1 VRLPRGSALG
11 VNPFLVVVHLDS
23 GEKAEGTIHMAEPV
37 AEETI
42 REELGTHIETI
53 RQVEWDRQEGRI
65 LSFLTERLGALT
77 LSALPFAA
85 PDEEVIPIL
94 CEAIRSGAAHVTFGR
109 EAGQFQSRIALLGR
123 TFPGEG
129 WPDMTEEALL
139 PSPEAWLSPW
149 LAGIRT
155 KEQLGG
161 LSLLPALKA
170 LLSRDQ
176 SYRLDRDAPTSF
188 VVPSGRS
195 IVLDY
200 STGELPVLAVKLQ
213 ELFGLAATPT
223 VARGHVPVLVHLLSP
238 AGRPVQ
244 ITRDLKGFWEN
255 GYPQVKKELQGRYP
269 KHPWPDN
276 PWNAIPTHRISRKS
290 K

>member
-1 VRLPRGSALG
+1 
-11 VNPFLVVVHLDS
+11 
-23 GEKAEGTIHMAEPV
+23 
-37 AEETI
+37 
-42 REELGTHIETI
+42 
-53 RQVEWDRQEGRI
+53 
-65 LSFLTERLGALT
+65 
-77 LSALPFAA
+77 LPFAA

-94 CEAIRSGAAHVTFGR
+94 CEAIRSGAAHLTFGR
-109 EAGQFQSRIALLGR
+109 DAGQLQGRIALLGR
-123 TFPGEG
+123 TFPGES
-129 WPDMTEEALL
+129 WPDMTTEALL
-139 PSPEAWLSPW
+139 SSPEAWLSPW
-149 LAGIRT
+149 LADIRT
-155 KEQLGG
+155 KEQLAG

-170 LLSRDQ
+170 LLSREQ
-176 SYRLDRDAPTSF
+176 SYRLDKDAPTSL

-223 VARGHVPVLVHLLSP
+223 VARGHVAVLVHLLSP

-276 PWNAIPTHRISRKS
+276 PWNAVPTHRISRKS